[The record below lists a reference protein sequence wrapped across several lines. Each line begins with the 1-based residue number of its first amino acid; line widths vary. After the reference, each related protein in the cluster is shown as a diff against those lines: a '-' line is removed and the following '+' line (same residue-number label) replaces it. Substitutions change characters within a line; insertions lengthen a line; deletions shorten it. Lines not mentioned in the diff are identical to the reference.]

1 MPIDP
6 SNPTD
11 SHLPTGASDLAGD
24 SLEGG
29 QSGPDGDA
37 TPDIQRLRQAWREG
51 VEGGGYQ
58 TAETV
63 FAELGARYATPH
75 RGA

>member
-6 SNPTD
+6 SNSAGNPLPMGTPDLADGSPAGGRPDPD
-11 SHLPTGASDLAGD
+11 SH
-24 SLEGG
+24 
-29 QSGPDGDA
+29 A
-37 TPDIQRLRQAWREG
+37 TPDIASIRQAWREG
-51 VEGGGYQ
+51 VEGGYQ
-58 TAETV
+58 PAEAV